1 MALLQVTVAA
11 GPALAHGDTIRVSY
25 SAVRPGRLVV
35 APGTTVHFHNANSSG
50 APCTVVIGDGD
61 DAVESP
67 PLGRAEGWHYT
78 FESPGEY
85 RFHVKEYPSRT
96 GVVVVAAAPAS

>member
-1 MALLQVTVAA
+1 VALLGLTVAA
-11 GPALAHGDTIRVSY
+11 GLALAHGDTIRVSY

-35 APGTTVHFHNANSSG
+35 ATGTTVHFHNANSSG

-61 DAVESP
+61 EAVESP

-85 RFHVKEYPSRT
+85 RFHLKEYPSRT
-96 GVVVVAAAPAS
+96 GVVVVAAPPS